1 MISILLYN
9 FEIRG
14 TYPFSPSVPRI
25 IVHDLKQVLSM
36 KKYSKSQIGLAE
48 LVTFLPRVGFGFAIS
63 YQISCQAMSAIRGR
77 RRVKEKSVKLRR
89 GDKIPC
95 PNSGKC
101 G

>member
-1 MISILLYN
+1 
-9 FEIRG
+9 
-14 TYPFSPSVPRI
+14 
-25 IVHDLKQVLSM
+25 M

-77 RRVKEKSVKLRR
+77 RRVKEKSIKLRR